1 MQTVRTPDDRF
12 DDLPDF
18 PYEPRYSEIPDGD
31 GGTLRVAWISDGPQD
46 GDPVLMLHGEP
57 SWSYLYRKMIPI
69 LADAG
74 HRVICPDLVGFGR
87 RHLAVGHDELVADV
101 VYQVGALEAFCRR
114 HGTAVSY
121 IKAHGALYN
130 DLADDAELAGAFG
143 DAIRAYGGDLAVL
156 TLAGSRSVDVLRGA
170 GLPVLRE
177 GFADRAYTPDGR
189 LVPRRLPGAVVADP
203 AVVADR
209 GRRIATG
216 EPIADCEGG
225 ELVLE
230 VDSLCVHGDTP
241 GALELAVALRR
252 ALDDAGVAV
261 ARSR

>member
-1 MQTVRTPDDRF
+1 MARTAIDLNSDMGEAYGAWRMGPDDE
-12 DDLPDF
+12 LL
-18 PYEPRYSEIPDGD
+18 EVVTSAN
-31 GGTLRVAWISDGPQD
+31 VACGFHA
-46 GDPVLMLHGEP
+46 GDPLTIDRTVAAACARGVAIGAHV
-57 SWSYLYRKMIPI
+57 SY
-69 LADAG
+69 
-74 HRVICPDLVGFGR
+74 PDLVGFGR

-101 VYQVGALEAFCRR
+101 LYQVGALEAFCRR

-156 TLAGSRSVDVLRGA
+156 TLAGSRSVGVLRGA

>member
-1 MQTVRTPDDRF
+1 MTRTAIDLNSDMGEAYGAWRMGPDDE
-12 DDLPDF
+12 LL
-18 PYEPRYSEIPDGD
+18 EVVTSAN
-31 GGTLRVAWISDGPQD
+31 VACGFHA
-46 GDPVLMLHGEP
+46 GDPLTIDRTVAAACARGVAIGAHV
-57 SWSYLYRKMIPI
+57 SY
-69 LADAG
+69 
-74 HRVICPDLVGFGR
+74 PDLVGFGR

-101 VYQVGALEAFCRR
+101 VYQVGALDAFCRR

-156 TLAGSRSVDVLRGA
+156 TLAGSRSVGVLRGA

-189 LVPRRLPGAVVADP
+189 LVPRGLPGAVVADP

-225 ELVLE
+225 EFVLE